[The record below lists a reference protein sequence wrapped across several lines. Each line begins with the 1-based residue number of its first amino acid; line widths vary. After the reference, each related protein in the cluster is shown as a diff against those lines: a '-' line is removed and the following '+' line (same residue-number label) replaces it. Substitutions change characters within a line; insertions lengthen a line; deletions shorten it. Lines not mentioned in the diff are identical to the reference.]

1 MLRPP
6 LRYSIAPCELC
17 TTPHCT
23 RYRTELAKKY
33 CQSAYRIDR
42 YDKYLF
48 LVWPRVEAAL
58 GDRVKARLLFE
69 RGLDAHP
76 MNTKIMNVRTDV
88 GHKLRIRA
96 F

>member
-1 MLRPP
+1 MN
-6 LRYSIAPCELC
+6 IARCPFCARC
-17 TTPHCT
+17 
-23 RYRTELAKKY
+23 RTELAKKY

-76 MNTKIMNVRTDV
+76 MNTKIMNVRTSLGQGSGAGRTQISD
-88 GHKLRIRA
+88 LL
-96 F
+96 